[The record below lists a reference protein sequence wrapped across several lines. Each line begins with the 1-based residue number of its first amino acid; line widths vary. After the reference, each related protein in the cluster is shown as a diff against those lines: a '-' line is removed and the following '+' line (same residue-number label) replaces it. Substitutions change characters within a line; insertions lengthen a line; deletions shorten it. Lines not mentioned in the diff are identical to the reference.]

1 MPDNV
6 YLKRT
11 ETPWGS
17 RSSWDDPLGLETRDR
32 MSLDCILQ
40 SRDLVGFLKGVLSA
54 DSAEGQR
61 YKGKGGQPAGRA
73 ITLTP

>member
-1 MPDNV
+1 
-6 YLKRT
+6 
-11 ETPWGS
+11 
-17 RSSWDDPLGLETRDR
+17 

-40 SRDLVGFLKGVLSA
+40 SRDPVGFLKGVLSA

>member
-1 MPDNV
+1 
-6 YLKRT
+6 
-11 ETPWGS
+11 
-17 RSSWDDPLGLETRDR
+17 

-73 ITLTP
+73 ITLTPRARITRRAITVSLLHNFKKSYMRFQVL